1 MTAICFSYVHVSYK
15 KAAFIPDASIG
26 AFRRNFITVFLSFCN
41 KKILTIFFYEKTLL
55 FFIYF
60 AYWICNILYMH
71 KTDLLWHLKMPAG
84 MTWCLK

>member
-41 KKILTIFFYEKTLL
+41 KKILTIFFTKKRYFFL
-55 FFIYF
+55 FILHIGYVIY
-60 AYWICNILYMH
+60 YICIRQ
-71 KTDLLWHLKMPAG
+71 TSFG
-84 MTWCLK
+84 I

>member
-41 KKILTIFFYEKTLL
+41 KKILTIFLRKNVTFFYL
-55 FFIYF
+55 F
-60 AYWICNILYMH
+60 CILDM
-71 KTDLLWHLKMPAG
+71 
-84 MTWCLK
+84 

>member
-41 KKILTIFFYEKTLL
+41 KENLTKFFKKKRYFFLFILHIGYV
-55 FFIYF
+55 IY
-60 AYWICNILYMH
+60 YICIRQ
-71 KTDLLWHLKMPAG
+71 TSFDI
-84 MTWCLK
+84 